1 MRQILFVDDHPI
13 YRDGVKR
20 VLESRGS
27 NLKVYTADGVTGALD
42 ALQQIRDIDLCLTDY
57 RLLDGDGVVLV
68 SKIRARYPTIAVGI
82 LCAEPTLS
90 LVNEVRALGAIACLS
105 KDRDPD
111 ALCDAINVLY
121 NGGTV
126 FDNFS
131 KVIAGTHTLS
141 LRRRE
146 ILVFAGQGLLDKQIA
161 EKMAITESTVRNH
174 WQHIFIQLSVSNR
187 TEAVSKALRQGLI

>member
-1 MRQILFVDDHPI
+1 MKQILFVDDHPI
-13 YRDGVKR
+13 YRDGVRR
-20 VLESRGS
+20 VLEGRGTDI
-27 NLKVYTADGVTGALD
+27 KVHTADGVVGALEV
-42 ALQQIRDIDLCLTDY
+42 LKQSRDIDLCLTDY
-57 RLLDGDGVVLV
+57 RLLDGDGIVLV
-68 SKIRARYPTIAVGI
+68 REVRARYPTIAVGI

-90 LVNEVRALGAIACLS
+90 LVNEARALGAIACLS

-111 ALCDAINVLY
+111 ALCDAIDVLY

-131 KVIAGTHTLS
+131 KGVAGTHTLS

-146 ILVFAGQGLLDKQIA
+146 LLVFAGQGLLDKQIG

-174 WQHIFIQLSVSNR
+174 WQHIFTQLSVSNR